1 MAVIIKLIVT
11 IIKITMIEKVITVI
25 LAMVIIKVL
34 FW

>member
-11 IIKITMIEKVITVI
+11 IIKITMIEKAITVI

>member
-11 IIKITMIEKVITVI
+11 IIKRTMIEKVITVI